1 MNKLKQLISGAVKD
15 IYDLRVEVDLS
26 RPDKQFGDFSSNVAL
41 QISKQI
47 AKPPREIAQ
56 SITDLLIENKNGL
69 VSRIEVAGPGFIN
82 IFLTDSVLI
91 EEINNS
97 KLAQINAGK
106 KILVEYSDP
115 NPFKPLHAGH
125 LYSTVVGDVVA
136 RLIERS
142 GAEVIRLN
150 YGGDVGLHAAKA
162 MWSII
167 NYLGAEDSS
176 KLAEVSPDQR
186 AEWLGERYV
195 EGSTAYED
203 DKSAHQEIIEF
214 NKKIYQVHDDQDK
227 QSEFAKIYWECRSW
241 SYDYLKQ
248 LYSELG
254 VEEFDRFIPESE
266 VFSSGLKEVEAQ
278 LNSGVYQK
286 SDGAVVFKGEDQDLH
301 TRVFINSA
309 GLPTYEAKEIGLMLL
324 KWQDYKFDE
333 SIIITANEQSQY
345 MQVVLASLAKFQPEI
360 VKRTTHLTHGF
371 VKLTGGVKMSS
382 RKGSIVSANDIIA
395 SAQLAASKQANEV
408 QSSSVLAAVKY
419 AFAKYKMGGDVIYDP
434 EKSIALEGNSGP
446 YIQYA
451 HARAT
456 SILSKHSDNHQQPDA
471 KLPAVDL
478 DGSERDLVVKMG
490 EYREVLETAT
500 KELAPHLITLYIYEL
515 AQEFNRFYEN
525 TPVLG
530 SKKEDFRLSLIRKY
544 ADILKDG
551 LGLLGIQAPEKM

>member
-15 IYDLRVEVDLS
+15 IYDLQVEVDLS
-26 RPDKQFGDFSSNVAL
+26 RPDKQFGDFSSNIAL
-41 QISKQI
+41 QISKQT
-47 AKPPREIAQ
+47 AKPPREIAK
-56 SITDLLIENKNGL
+56 SIAELLSNNKNDL
-69 VSRIEVAGPGFIN
+69 VSKIEVAGPGFIN
-82 IFLTDSVLI
+82 IFLTDKVLI

-97 KLAQINAGK
+97 KLDQTNSGK

-203 DKSAHQEIIEF
+203 DQSAHQEIVEV
-214 NKKIYQVHDDQDK
+214 NKKIYQVHEDQDK

-248 LYSELG
+248 LYSELK

-266 VFSSGLKEVEAQ
+266 VFSSGLKEVETQ
-278 LNSGVYQK
+278 LQNGVYQK

-324 KWQDYKFDE
+324 KWQDYQFDR

-408 QSSSVLAAVKY
+408 QSSSVLAAIKY

-456 SILSKHSDNHQQPDA
+456 SILSKHSDNHQQSNA
-471 KLPAVDL
+471 ELPAVDL
-478 DGSERDLVVKMG
+478 DSGERDLVVKMS

-500 KELAPHLITLYIYEL
+500 RELAPHLITLYIYEL

-530 SKKEDFRLSLIRKY
+530 SKKEEFRLSLIRKY

-551 LGLLGIQAPEKM
+551 LGLLGIEAPEKM